1 MKCRELGGRPKVSSP
16 MIVDGK
22 KYLVGN
28 VDEESGVYS
37 IELVRVRQ

>member
-1 MKCRELGGRPKVSSP
+1 

-28 VDEESGVYS
+28 VDEEAGVYS